1 MSSVIIAAG
10 IHSEIMEHFSLTQE
24 VNKVQNKSLGGL
36 SVAGMYVYV
45 CVYTSACRERR
56 LSVMLCSMLAFNKMN
71 KVDEVKSNKKYLHEF
86 QYPCCLM
93 LCKRANNGP
102 VGSRGRDDG

>member
-36 SVAGMYVYV
+36 SVAGMYVCICVCIHISMQGKEV
-45 CVYTSACRERR
+45 CVMCH
-56 LSVMLCSMLAFNKMN
+56 VMQ
-71 KVDEVKSNKKYLHEF
+71 H
-86 QYPCCLM
+86 
-93 LCKRANNGP
+93 
-102 VGSRGRDDG
+102 VGIQQNE